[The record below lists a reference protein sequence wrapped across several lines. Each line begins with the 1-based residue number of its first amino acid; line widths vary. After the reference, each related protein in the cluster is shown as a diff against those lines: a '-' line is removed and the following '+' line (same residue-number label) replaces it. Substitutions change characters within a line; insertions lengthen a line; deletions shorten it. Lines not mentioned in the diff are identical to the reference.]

1 MLCEDHAAVEGV
13 QKEGVV
19 YRGAYDALGEEFD
32 LARSLNEARATVRL
46 KQRGK
51 RQKGDDYEVVLTACP
66 EPADGCPPKYSF
78 SSGRLISACDTMRS
92 RLRPRKSSR
101 QRQPCSS

>member
-51 RQKGDDYEVVLTACP
+51 RQK
-66 EPADGCPPKYSF
+66 
-78 SSGRLISACDTMRS
+78 R
-92 RLRPRKSSR
+92 
-101 QRQPCSS
+101 